1 MNDEELEQRLRDE
14 LQQRITPPYYAPDTL
29 RQRVISL
36 QMMQAVRSGSSFGMP
51 RIFRKPSGLAATAVI
66 AVLIGSLILF
76 RQSTPHPAT
85 SVNLA
90 GGFDMYG
97 RIGANAA
104 WVERGSD
111 LYVTRDD
118 GASWTKGT
126 VPGGRSRG
134 MFSQQT
140 TATEPPPSSAAAS
153 GAFNP
158 GFDHLYPVFLDADH
172 AWLVSW
178 SVSSAPSAQTAAW
191 TLTVWRTS
199 DGGLSWQSSQL
210 PGTYKGFGTI
220 QFTDLQHGWVSVYRM
235 ASYSSGDS
243 QVPIGLALPA
253 ATPTPAPTPPPD
265 DQTTMLSTSDG
276 GATWQS
282 VSSLNAL
289 ALVQFSGTGEAWGYG
304 QSDPSRLDLVFHST
318 DGGLTWT
325 RSKLPVASDDMV
337 VAVGE
342 APKTDG
348 GTVTLRMLASHSK
361 TINSAASDGSVSVT
375 STYVILTFV
384 SVDGG
389 TTWSLEATRAIP
401 GARPTPMT
409 STSLLVPLP
418 AGQPIGAMEMSW
430 AGGEVVG
437 GPVSSGTPKSFEATF
452 DGGVTWRNYST
463 VGLPGSIGLAEWASP
478 DDVWV
483 AVSRPSG
490 GAYLYSTRDAGATW
504 TALAGAPAW
513 PASPEPTTPPYVVGP
528 DTSPYPIMVPL
539 ASVASMGRANAKLG
553 WAVISDPTST
563 AGSSGAELRMTTDGG
578 ATWSEPRALPAV
590 GQVQFVDQNRG
601 WLYDLYDPYAL
612 TAGPSSHSV
621 AVYRTTDGG
630 LTWQESVVDLGSM
643 PGGFGG
649 SSSLSTSTGSF
660 HFRDAMHGDL
670 FETVAAGPNDASD
683 MNMSRWAA
691 VCRRASTSDGGVT
704 WSAATDGPC
713 VSTVTFTSDLVGYG
727 QKWDNSP
734 TVYVTTDGGQ
744 TWVSGSL
751 PSSANATPN
760 APYPSSTLML
770 LEPRPDGSLRA
781 LVNDFGTVEVDV
793 STDGGQSWTVSGTAT
808 GLGMSGGYYRVA
820 RLGDG
825 IWIAITTTVGMDA
838 PADIWETRD
847 GGLTWTPLSGKGLE
861 AAGGDIAFVSPT
873 DGWVAGAEMACTSGS
888 DQSQVCQERFSILAT
903 NDGGQSWVPIL
914 IP

>member
-14 LQQRITPPYYAPDTL
+14 LQQRISPPYYAPDSL

-66 AVLIGSLILF
+66 AVLIGSLLLF
-76 RQSTPHPAT
+76 RQSTSHPAI
-85 SVNLA
+85 SVNLP

-140 TATEPPPSSAAAS
+140 TATEPLPSSAAAS
-153 GAFNP
+153 GAFDP

-172 AWLVSW
+172 AWLLSW

-235 ASYSSGDS
+235 ASYFSGDL
-243 QVPIGLALPA
+243 QVPTGLALPA
-253 ATPTPAPTPPPD
+253 ATPTPAPTSPPD

-304 QSDPSRLDLVFHST
+304 QSDPSTLDLVFHST

-348 GTVTLRMLASHSK
+348 GTVTLRMLASHLT
-361 TINSAASDGSVSVT
+361 TINPAVSDGSVSMT

-389 TTWSLEATRAIP
+389 KAWSLEATRAVP

-409 STSLLVPLP
+409 SPSLLVPLP

-430 AGGEVVG
+430 AGGGDG
-437 GPVSSGTPKSFEATF
+437 GPVASGTPTSFEATF
-452 DGGVTWRNYST
+452 DGGVSWRSYST
-463 VGLPGSIGLAEWASP
+463 VGLPGSVGLAEWASP

-483 AVSRPSG
+483 TVSRPSG
-490 GAYLYSTRDAGATW
+490 GAYLYSTRDAGEHW

-528 DTSPYPIMVPL
+528 DTTSYPSMPQMVPL
-539 ASVASMGRANAKLG
+539 ASVASMGRANAKVG
-553 WAVISDPTST
+553 WAVIIEPTST
-563 AGSSGAELRMTTDGG
+563 AGYGAELRMTTDGG
-578 ATWSEPRALPAV
+578 ATWSDPRALPEQ
-590 GQVQFVDQNRG
+590 GTVQFVDQNRG
-601 WLYDLYDPYAL
+601 WLLDTYAL
-612 TAGPSSHSV
+612 TAGPSFHSV
-621 AVYRTTDGG
+621 TVSRTTDGG
-630 LTWQESVVDLGSM
+630 LTWQASVVDLGSM

-649 SSSLSTSTGSF
+649 SSSLSTSSGSF

-670 FETVAAGPNDASD
+670 FETVAAGPNDSSD
-683 MNMSRWAA
+683 MSQWAA
-691 VCRRASTSDGGVT
+691 VCRRASTSDGGAT

-713 VSTVTFTSDLVGYG
+713 ASMVTFTSDLVGYG

-751 PSSANATPN
+751 PSSANVVPGAQDTF
-760 APYPSSTLML
+760 SFLML
-770 LEPRPDGSLRA
+770 LERRPDGSLRA
-781 LVNDFGTVEVDV
+781 LVSSLDGVQVDV
-793 STDGGQSWTVSGTAT
+793 STDGGKSWTVSGTAT
-808 GLGMSGGYYRVA
+808 GLDMTGGSFQVG

-838 PADIWETRD
+838 PADMWETRD
-847 GGLTWTPLSGKGLE
+847 GGLTWTPLNGKGLQ
-861 AAGGDIAFVSPT
+861 AAGGVIVFVNPA
-873 DGWVAGAEMACTSGS
+873 DGWVLGAGMVCTSGS
-888 DQSQVCQERFSILAT
+888 DVSQVCQEAFTIMTTS
-903 NDGGQSWVPIL
+903 DGGQSWVPIL
-914 IP
+914 TP